1 MKRCTAVCV
10 QGLALGAA
18 LASFSAVVGAQS
30 ANAPVAGA
38 SNRIAE
44 KKIPVEDARITKIL
58 NTRMQLPL
66 PVFTTLDAWAA
77 RKAALRQQIL
87 TASGLSPLPVKT
99 PLNAQVYGK
108 IVGKGY
114 TIEKVLLEPQPGFY
128 LGGSLYR
135 PANGRAKHPG
145 IVNPQGH
152 WGYGRLE
159 NQPLFSGPALGISL
173 ARQGYVVF
181 SYDMVG
187 YTDTLQL
194 PHSFGSAEMRL
205 WSFTPYAVQAWNA
218 IRAVDF
224 VSSLPDVDTND
235 IGAVGGSSGA
245 AQSFMLAAVDDRIA
259 FTALVSMV
267 SSFMQGGDVC
277 ESTPGLRIGTSNP
290 EIAAMIAPKPM
301 LLVAGTVDWTRNT
314 LRDEYPAIK
323 KLYDLYGKPEN
334 VAAVQLE
341 APHNFNRPSREAVYK
356 FLAQIHP
363 GLSDPKDLTE
373 HDVAVPMI
381 GEMASLWGRTVPA
394 DAVDLQGIYDGWK
407 QRAEAQTATADT
419 ATLRERL
426 LRVLAVENPASVTS
440 EVKAGKVDK
449 VEMTRGEGDR
459 LAGVLI
465 AGKGP
470 LAIVVD
476 PEGSEAALK
485 SEIVT
490 RLRKQKRAIFVPEV
504 FETGAAKA
512 PRDREDHPPVAGDA
526 GVGGG
531 PRFLAFNVT
540 DDQARVQ
547 DVLTAIAYA
556 AKTSKKVEVYARGD
570 ASLWA
575 TFAAAVSATPVE
587 LHVEGAP
594 KLATEADYVAHFN
607 VPGVLRAGGLETAV
621 KLATR

>member
-1 MKRCTAVCV
+1 MENRVSRFSSIQL

-18 LASFSAVVGAQS
+18 LVAFVSPVWGQS
-30 ANAPVAGA
+30 VAATANVPA
-38 SNRIAE
+38 
-44 KKIPVEDARITKIL
+44 EDARNTKIL

-66 PVFTTLDAWAA
+66 PTFTTLDAWKV
-77 RKAALRQQIL
+77 RKAQLREQIL
-87 TASGLSPLPVKT
+87 TASGLSPMPEKT
-99 PLNAQVYGK
+99 PLHPQIYGR
-108 IVGKGY
+108 IEGKGY
-114 TIEKVLLEPQPGFY
+114 TLEKVLLETMPGFY
-128 LGGSLYR
+128 VGGSLYR
-135 PANGRAKHPG
+135 PTNGRVTHPG

-152 WGYGRLE
+152 WTYGRLE
-159 NQPLFSGPALGISL
+159 NQPLFSGPSLGISL

-194 PHSFGSAEMRL
+194 PHSYGSAEMRL

-224 VSSLPDVDTND
+224 ITSLVDVDAND
-235 IGAVGGSSGA
+235 VGALGGSSGA

-277 ESTPGLRIGTSNP
+277 EGAPGLRMGTSNP

-334 VAAVQLE
+334 VAAVQVE

-363 GLSDPKDLTE
+363 GLSDEKELVE

-381 GEMASLWGRTVPA
+381 GQMASLWGRTLPA
-394 DAVDLQGIYDGWK
+394 SAVDLPGLFQEWK
-407 QRAEAQTATADT
+407 DAAQAQQATVSEPGF
-419 ATLRERL
+419 LRERL
-426 LRVLAVENPASVTS
+426 RRVLAVESPAAVQSAIV
-440 EVKAGKVDK
+440 AGKLVL
-449 VEMTRGEGDR
+449 TRGAGDR
-459 LAGVLI
+459 VPGVLVP
-465 AGKGP
+465 GKGAVA
-470 LAIVVD
+470 LLLD
-476 PEGSEAALK
+476 EGGAEVALK
-485 SEIVT
+485 SEMAAQ
-490 RLRKQKRAIFVPEV
+490 LRKQKRAVLAIDAFQ
-504 FETGAAKA
+504 TGSAKA
-512 PRDREDHPPVAGDA
+512 PRDRDDHPAVPEDT

-531 PRFLAFNVT
+531 PRFLTFNVT

-556 AKTSKKVEVYARGD
+556 APLAKGKPVEIYARGD
-570 ASLWA
+570 AAVWA
-575 TFAAAVSATPVE
+575 TFAAAVSNVPVA
-587 LHVEGAP
+587 LHLDDLPTLGSD
-594 KLATEADYVAHFN
+594 ADYVRHFN
-607 VPGVLRAGGLETAV
+607 VPGVLRAGGYEAARR
-621 KLATR
+621 LADR

>member
-1 MKRCTAVCV
+1 MNRFSLSQL
-10 QGLALGAA
+10 QGLAFGAA
-18 LASFSAVVGAQS
+18 LAVFLAPLGAQTAPAAVASS
-30 ANAPVAGA
+30 AGVPA
-38 SNRIAE
+38 
-44 KKIPVEDARITKIL
+44 EDARNTKIL

-66 PVFTTLDAWAA
+66 PTFTTLEAWNA

-87 TASGLSPLPVKT
+87 TASGLSPLPEKT
-99 PLNAQVYGK
+99 PLHPQVYGK

-114 TIEKVLLEPQPGFY
+114 TIEKVLLEPMPGFY

-135 PANGRAKHPG
+135 PTNGKSKHPG

-194 PHSFGSAEMRL
+194 PHSYGSAEMRL

-224 VSSLPDVDTND
+224 VTSLPDVDAED
-235 IGAVGGSSGA
+235 VGALGGSSGA

-277 ESTPGLRIGTSNP
+277 EGAPGLRMGTSNP

-323 KLYDLYGKPEN
+323 KLYELYGKPEN
-334 VAAVQLE
+334 VAAVQVE
-341 APHNFNRPSREAVYK
+341 APHNFNQPSREAVYK
-356 FLAQIHP
+356 FLSRIHP
-363 GLSDPKDLTE
+363 GLTDESELKE
-373 HDVAVPMI
+373 HGVAVPMI
-381 GEMASLWGRTVPA
+381 GQMASLWGRTLPA
-394 DAVDLQGIYDGWK
+394 DALDLKGLFEQWK
-407 QRAEAQTATADT
+407 QASEAQNATLGDPAF
-419 ATLRERL
+419 LRERL
-426 LRVLAVENPASVTS
+426 RRVLAVESVR
-440 EVKAGKVDK
+440 EVHSAVAGSKVA
-449 VEMTRGEGDR
+449 MTRGAGDR
-459 LAGVLI
+459 VAGVLVP
-465 AGKGP
+465 GKG
-470 LAIVVD
+470 AVVLLVD
-476 PEGSEAALK
+476 SGGAAVALK
-485 SEIVT
+485 GEMAT
-490 RLRKQKRAIFVPEV
+490 QLKKKKRAILAIDAFQ
-504 FETGAAKA
+504 TGAAQA
-512 PRDREDHPPVAGDA
+512 PRDRADNPPVPEDP

-531 PRFLAFNVT
+531 PRFLTFNVT

-547 DVLTAIAYA
+547 DLLTAIAYA
-556 AKTSKKVEVYARGD
+556 AESAKGKPVEIYAHGD
-570 ASLWA
+570 AAVWA
-575 TFAAAVSATPVE
+575 TFAAAVSTTPVT
-587 LHVEGAP
+587 LHVDELPQLGSD
-594 KLATEADYVAHFN
+594 ADYVQHFN
-607 VPGVLRAGGLETAV
+607 VPGVLRAGGFETARR
-621 KLATR
+621 LAEH

>member
-1 MKRCTAVCV
+1 
-10 QGLALGAA
+10 
-18 LASFSAVVGAQS
+18 
-30 ANAPVAGA
+30 
-38 SNRIAE
+38 
-44 KKIPVEDARITKIL
+44 
-58 NTRMQLPL
+58 MQLPL
-66 PVFTTLDAWAA
+66 PVFTTLDAWTA

-87 TASGLSPLPVKT
+87 VASGLSPLPAKT

-135 PANGRAKHPG
+135 PVNGRATHPA

-194 PHSFGSAEMRL
+194 PHSYGSAEMRL

-224 VSSLPDVDTND
+224 VASLADVDVKD

-245 AQSFMLAAVDDRIA
+245 AQSFMLAAVDDRIQ
-259 FTALVSMV
+259 FTGLVSMV

-277 ESTPGLRIGTSNP
+277 ESAPGLRIDTSNP

-323 KLYDLYGKPEN
+323 KLYELYGKPEN
-334 VAAVQLE
+334 VAAVQVE

-394 DAVDLQGIYDGWK
+394 DAVDLQGLYTGWK
-407 QRAEAQTATADT
+407 QRAAEQTAAADVPL
-419 ATLRERL
+419 LRERL
-426 LRVLAVENPASVTS
+426 LRVLAAENPASV
-440 EVKAGKVDK
+440 EAEQKNGKIV
-449 VEMTRGEGDR
+449 MTRGEGDR
-459 LAGVLI
+459 LAGLLI
-465 AGKGP
+465 PGKGA

-476 PEGSEAALK
+476 ADGSEAALK
-485 SEIVT
+485 SEVAA
-490 RLRKQKRAIFVPEV
+490 RLRRQKRAIFAPDV
-504 FETGAAKA
+504 FQTGAARTL
-512 PRDREDHPPVAGDA
+512 RDREDHPPVAGDT

-547 DVLTAIAYA
+547 DLLTAIAYA
-556 AKTSKKVEVYARGD
+556 AKSGKKIEGGKRVEVYAQGD
-570 ASLWA
+570 AALWA
-575 TFAAAVSATPVE
+575 TFAAAVSASPVE
-587 LHVEGAP
+587 LHLGGAP
-594 KLATEADYVAHFN
+594 KLVTEADYVTHFN
-607 VPGVLRAGGLETAV
+607 VPGVLRAGGLETAA
-621 KLATR
+621 KLAAR